1 MYYTNPLIIGGLKK
15 LLHVNHSNYAKLREI
30 LKSRCATDLPT
41 LKLSDSVR
49 VSLAFSGHVVA
60 AEGPRE
66 HQVCRQMAGDAASR
80 AQAAQAGA
88 RDQGRVAKPVLV
100 CGVCVC
106 VCVSTRKCV
115 CVCSYQEVCV
125 CVCMQGCT
133 LSVQLG

>member
-1 MYYTNPLIIGGLKK
+1 M
-15 LLHVNHSNYAKLREI
+15 
-30 LKSRCATDLPT
+30 
-41 LKLSDSVR
+41 R

-60 AEGPRE
+60 AERPRE

-100 CGVCVC
+100 CVVCVC
-106 VCVSTRKCV
+106 VATRKCVCVCV

-125 CVCMQGCT
+125 CVCVATRKCVCVCVCSYQQVC
-133 LSVQLG
+133 VCVCV